1 VSLKKKPTHL
11 SEEGKAR
18 MVDVTSKEATAREA
32 RARAFVRM
40 SPGVLE
46 AVREG
51 GLEKGDALGVARL
64 AGMMAAKRTA
74 ELIPL
79 CHPIPITGID
89 VEAEVMEGGVEI
101 VTAVKTTAPTG
112 VEMEALVAASTAA
125 LAVYDMVKSVDRSV
139 TIEGVELTY
148 KAGGKSG
155 TWKRD
160 D

>member
-1 VSLKKKPTHL
+1 
-11 SEEGKAR
+11 
-18 MVDVTSKEATAREA
+18 MVDVTSKQPTAREA

-40 SPGVLE
+40 STDVLD

-64 AGMMAAKRTA
+64 AGVMAAKRTP

-79 CHPIPITGID
+79 CHPIPLTGID
-89 VEAEVMEGGVEI
+89 VEAQVAEGGVEI
-101 VTAVKTTAPTG
+101 TAAVKTTAPTG

-125 LAVYDMVKSVDRSV
+125 LTIYDMVKSVDRSV
-139 TIEGVELTY
+139 AVESVELTY

-155 TWKRD
+155 TWRRD
-160 D
+160 G